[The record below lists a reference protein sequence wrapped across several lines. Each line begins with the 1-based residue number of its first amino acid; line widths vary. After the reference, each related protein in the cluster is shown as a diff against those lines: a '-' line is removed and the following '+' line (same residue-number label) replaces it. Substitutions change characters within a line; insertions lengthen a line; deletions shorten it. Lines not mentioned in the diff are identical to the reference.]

1 MDKKLDELK
10 ELFQQQN
17 EKLQNEIEDLKKE
30 QIVNNKQYE
39 NEIAN
44 LKKEVAEL
52 QQQLHTKAATK
63 QISDNPSLKPEIN
76 PNDYQFNHECMVKE
90 EIIGQNKDVQSEL
103 RVVKEEITEE
113 NGSM

>member
-10 ELFQQQN
+10 ELFQKQN
-17 EKLQNEIEDLKKE
+17 ENLQHEIVDLKKE

-44 LKKEVAEL
+44 LKKEVVEL
-52 QQQLHTKAATK
+52 QEQLHTKATTK
-63 QISDNPSLKPEIN
+63 QINNNPRLEPEIN
-76 PNDYQFNHECMVKE
+76 PNDYQFNNECMVKE

>member
-1 MDKKLDELK
+1 MDIKLDELK

-39 NEIAN
+39 NKIAN
-44 LKKEVAEL
+44 LEKEVVEL
-52 QQQLHTKAATK
+52 QEQLHTKATTK
-63 QISDNPSLKPEIN
+63 QINDNPSLEPEIN

-90 EIIGQNKDVQSEL
+90 EIIDQNKDVQSEL